1 MRQSVRSTFLPLIAL
16 MGLAV
21 PAAGR
26 AALDPAAQQCV
37 RQLAENTIAVAA
49 FQRAQNVKCLRQG
62 APDAQA
68 CLSADPKGRLA
79 AAADR
84 TLADVQGLCGTFPP
98 FGAPQR
104 LSETANAAGALHER
118 GLVADV
124 FGADL
129 QTALDAAGGDSGAA
143 RCQTT
148 ALRRAENLVRAELS
162 GYLRCAR
169 QALPTAADAAALA
182 ACVGGDT
189 PAVST
194 ARNLLARAVTERCGT
209 LPTAT
214 LLPGRCAG
222 ETGAALATCLAARAT
237 CRSCRLIDSAGA
249 LGVDCDAVDDGLDND
264 SCRIPV
270 SVSGNAIPFNGGD
283 SRIAGAEIWVL
294 EHPERRVV
302 TGADGGFLFDDL
314 EEGSEATLVLDHPDY
329 HAIQTGTIRL
339 GPQGA
344 SRVTFQGV
352 SHPIYAALASFL
364 AVTPDPA
371 LCQIVTTVTRVGKSL
386 YDPGAHGEGG
396 AVVDLRGATP
406 GEGPI
411 YFNSS
416 VLPDRSLT
424 ETSDDGGVLFLNA
437 PVGEYAWTASK
448 PGAAFAQL
456 KMKCRPDVLVNASPP
471 WGLQRQ

>member
-1 MRQSVRSTFLPLIAL
+1 MVPSARRSSVALIAL
-16 MGLAV
+16 LGLTL
-21 PAAGR
+21 PAATH
-26 AALDPAAQQCV
+26 AALDDAGLQCV
-37 RQLAENTIAVAA
+37 RRLAENTLAVAA
-49 FQRAQNVKCLRQG
+49 YQGARNLRCLRLG

-79 AAADR
+79 AAAER
-84 TLADVQGLCGTFPP
+84 TLTDVQGLCGTFPP

-118 GLVADV
+118 GLVADL

-129 QTALDAAGGDSGAA
+129 QAAVAAAGADQRAA
-143 RCQTT
+143 RCQATV
-148 ALRRAENLVRAELS
+148 LRRVEQLVRTRLN
-162 GYLRCAR
+162 GYLQCAR
-169 QALPTAADAAALA
+169 QALPTAADSAALV
-182 ACVGGDT
+182 ACVDRDT
-189 PAVST
+189 RAVT
-194 ARNLLARAVTERCGT
+194 NARNLLARAVAEACGD

-214 LLPGRCAG
+214 LLPGRCGGAS
-222 ETGAALATCLAARAT
+222 GAALATCLEERAA
-237 CRSCRLIDSAGA
+237 CRSCRLLDSAGA
-249 LGVDCDAVDDGLDND
+249 LGVDCDAVDDDLDND

-270 SVSGNAIPFNGGD
+270 SISGHAIPFNGGN
-283 SRIAGAEIWVL
+283 SRIADAEIWIL
-294 EHPERRVV
+294 EHPDRRVV
-302 TGADGGFLFDDL
+302 TGADGAFVFDDL

-352 SHPIYAALASFL
+352 THPIYAALAGFL
-364 AVTPDPA
+364 AVTPDPSR
-371 LCQIVTTVTRVGKSL
+371 CQIVTTVTRVGKSL
-386 YDPGAHGEGG
+386 YDPGAHGEDG
-396 AVVDLRGATP
+396 AVVDLRGPTP

-416 VLPDRSLT
+416 VLPDRTLH

-437 PVGEYAWTASK
+437 PVGEYTWTATK
-448 PGAAFAQL
+448 PGAAFASL